1 MQESYQADTAIL
13 SQFQAVGRDLFQRGL
28 VSSHSGNLS
37 LRLGDSLVITRRG
50 CMLGD
55 IRDLDLIETRLDR
68 SDRISPLASSEL
80 AVHRAV
86 YLHSE
91 ARAVV
96 HAHPPHAI
104 TLSFTEKEVVPCDGE
119 GVKLLPLVPVLGG
132 VGITPRDIADSIAEA
147 LKEHHIVLVY
157 GHGCFAAGQLLE
169 ETLLWTTALEE
180 SCHILFLLKTL
191 GRQPR
196 PVA

>member
-1 MQESYQADTAIL
+1 MQESFKADTAIL
-13 SQFQAVGRDLFQRGL
+13 SQFQGVGRDLFQRGL
-28 VSSHSGNLS
+28 ISSHSGNLS
-37 LRLGDSLVITRRG
+37 VRLGEKLLITRRG

-55 IRDLDLIETRLDR
+55 IRDLDLVETRLDR

-80 AVHRAV
+80 VVHRAI
-86 YLHSE
+86 YQQTQSQ
-91 ARAVV
+91 AVV

-104 TLSFTEKEVVPCDGE
+104 ALSFGEKEVKPCDGE
-119 GVKLLPLVPVLGG
+119 GMGLVPRVPVLGG
-132 VGITPRDIADSIAEA
+132 VGIRPKDIAEPIAEA
-147 LKEHHIVLVY
+147 LREHPIVLVY

-180 SCHILFLLKTL
+180 SCQILFLLKSL
-191 GRQPR
+191 GSTSR